1 MQNTRPGDLGRAAR
15 SSFQASNG
23 SDFYQ
28 FRHAACLLPVDS
40 HPFLWATQMPRDC
53 VLLPFFC
60 RCMLSISFWLR
71 NVEFAMAFSFKI
83 QNCLIAFL
91 SDQFEEEQ
99 KAGVIKLSKS
109 LGNFE

>member
-1 MQNTRPGDLGRAAR
+1 
-15 SSFQASNG
+15 
-23 SDFYQ
+23 
-28 FRHAACLLPVDS
+28 
-40 HPFLWATQMPRDC
+40 
-53 VLLPFFC
+53 
-60 RCMLSISFWLR
+60 MLSISFWLR

>member
-1 MQNTRPGDLGRAAR
+1 MFIAGG
-15 SSFQASNG
+15 FASIPMGYPNAKRLC
-23 SDFYQ
+23 S
-28 FRHAACLLPVDS
+28 P
-40 HPFLWATQMPRDC
+40 T
-53 VLLPFFC
+53 FFC

-71 NVEFAMAFSFKI
+71 NVEFAMAFSFKM